1 MNLAVVIVVAG
12 GYDPSPDHTAKLVD
26 LARLEN
32 TTAQH

>member
-1 MNLAVVIVVAG
+1 MNLAVVVVAG